1 MKLTYSVA
9 VRHQDNKTNVYRIEL
24 ERAMDAEDLTQFI
37 SQVKT
42 ELPTA
47 KTVLCSANPQPT

>member
-9 VRHQDNKTNVYRIEL
+9 VRHQDNKTNVYQIEL
-24 ERAMDAEDLTQFI
+24 QSAMDAEELTKFI

-42 ELPTA
+42 ELPTV